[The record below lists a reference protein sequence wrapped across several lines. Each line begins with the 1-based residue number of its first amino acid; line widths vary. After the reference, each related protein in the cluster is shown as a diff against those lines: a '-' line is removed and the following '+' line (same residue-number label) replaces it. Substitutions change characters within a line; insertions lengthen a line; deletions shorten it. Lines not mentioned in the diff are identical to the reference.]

1 MIYFVIVLI
10 GCVLISSSQ
19 TTEQSQQQQQQQQ
32 QQRQQQQQPEHA
44 TVRERLRDRS
54 VLTSEH
60 LPTARN
66 SLFPFQI
73 FL

>member
-19 TTEQSQQQQQQQQ
+19 TTEQSQQQ
-32 QQRQQQQQPEHA
+32 QQQQQPEHA